1 MVQGRAC
8 PISTGWGTLRVQ
20 AAWGFGAGRTVRPD
34 RARRL
39 LPHRLLPHIKLTHPC
54 AATPARSS
62 PSPRLLQRREPPAS
76 LPSSRCSCKANPL
89 PPYCCPYPCPYC
101 TLTPLHIRLPHRRGR
116 VRAAGT
122 AAAAAA
128 PPGGAGS
135 SGAPPRPGAEGG
147 AAASAAGHRECGWG
161 RGMRGLRAALQL
173 GVAPARFPSLLSR
186 KERGPPS
193 SSSRGVNSSS
203 SELSENEPSPRP
215 PSGGRNTAVAPRT
228 PLCPPR
234 RNTARRAFPSA
245 SRCRRWGRPTVAAFD
260 LWASRDS
267 LVPSLPG
274 ARDRGQRLLSVAA
287 VGHNA
292 TSRSTLAKGCSAAV
306 QLRGRGRPVR
316 CEASYKS

>member
-1 MVQGRAC
+1 MGVR
-8 PISTGWGTLRVQ
+8 R
-20 AAWGFGAGRTVRPD
+20 GAHRTPGS
-34 RARRL
+34 
-39 LPHRLLPHIKLTHPC
+39 
-54 AATPARSS
+54 RSS
-62 PSPRLLQRREPPAS
+62 PPPTPTPAPHPAHAPLHARPVILQ
-76 LPSSRCSCKANPL
+76 L
-89 PPYCCPYPCPYC
+89 PPSATTRTARLPALLP
-101 TLTPLHIRLPHRRGR
+101 LPLHIRLPRRRGR
-116 VRAAGT
+116 VRA
-122 AAAAAA
+122 
-128 PPGGAGS
+128 PCWNRRR
-135 SGAPPRPGAEGG
+135 APPRPGAEGG

-161 RGMRGLRAALQL
+161 RGMRVLRAALQL

-245 SRCRRWGRPTVAAFD
+245 SRCRCWGRPTVTAFD

-274 ARDRGQRLLSVAA
+274 ARDCGQRLLSVAA

-292 TSRSTLAKGCSAAV
+292 TSRSTLAKGCSEAV